1 VENRRYGTPDFRRAS
16 AVFVAIIPGAEM
28 SRRAEM
34 KRFTS
39 MLLALVAVAVIA
51 PAAWGTEVCTV
62 RGTVKDENGK
72 PLPNATVQA
81 ISKETGRSYPFKTG
95 KNGDYFSLGVVCGNY
110 AFSLMDGNRTVLSFN
125 NVPLKSTLEN
135 TVDFN
140 LQAEK
145 AKGGN
150 VPSEAERKQNE
161 EAQKQNAKIK
171 GLNQSLADAKAAADA
186 KDYAKA
192 VQIMT
197 QATQTDET
205 HHLLFFKLADYQRL
219 EAANNPDKTA
229 AKPEMQQAVD
239 NYKKATDPPTKP
251 EMLGAYYNNLADAQL
266 KAGQADD
273 AVQSYQKAAEVDP
286 TKASTYQFNEG
297 AVLTNTGKIDQAIA
311 IFDKV
316 IAADPTKADAYY
328 WKGVNL
334 MGKATLKGN
343 KMEAPAG
350 TEEAFNKYLELAPTG
365 QFADPAKQMLAS
377 MGATVETSFGKGKKK

>member
-1 VENRRYGTPDFRRAS
+1 
-16 AVFVAIIPGAEM
+16 
-28 SRRAEM
+28 M

-39 MLLALVAVAVIA
+39 ILLALVAVAVIA

-62 RGTVKDENGK
+62 KGTVKDENGK
-72 PLPNATVQA
+72 PMPNATVQA

-110 AFSLMDGNRTVLSFN
+110 TFSLMDGNRTVLTFN

-135 TVDFN
+135 TIDFD
-140 LQAEK
+140 LKAEK

-150 VPSEAERKQNE
+150 VPSEAERKQQE
-161 EAQKQNAKIK
+161 EAQKENTKIK
-171 GLNQSLADAKAAADA
+171 GLNQSLQDAKAAADA

-197 QATQTDET
+197 QASQADTT
-205 HHLLFFKLADYQRL
+205 HHLLFFKLGDYQRL
-219 EAANNPDKTA
+219 EAANNPDKSA
-229 AKPEMQQAVD
+229 AKPELQQAID
-239 NYKKATDPPTKP
+239 NYKKAIDMAKAETNPPVKP

-266 KAGQADD
+266 KAGVADD
-273 AVQSYQKAAEVDP
+273 AIQSYQAAATADP
-286 TKASTYQFNEG
+286 TKATTYEFNEG

-311 IFDKV
+311 VFDKV

-350 TEEAFNKYLELAPTG
+350 TQEAFNKYLELAPTG

-377 MGATVETSFGKGKKK
+377 MGATVETTFGKGKKK